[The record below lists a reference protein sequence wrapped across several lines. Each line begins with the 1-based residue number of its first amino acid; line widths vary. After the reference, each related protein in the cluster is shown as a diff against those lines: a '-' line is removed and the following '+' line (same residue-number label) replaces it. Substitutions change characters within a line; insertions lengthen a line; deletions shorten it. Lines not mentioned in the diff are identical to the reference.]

1 MSNHFDPLSNP
12 LNIQTIQ
19 EIDNL
24 DLSIMQKHHL
34 RILAHCLHI
43 LKTINANYS
52 FEYQENNPLREWC
65 DKQSKKFDD
74 KKFSDLFY
82 EQLEST
88 SKKLSTFSKKIG
100 KNILL
105 FYKENNLLPKI
116 SFFFKFIFLALQ
128 SKIFTKKSS
137 IRFDRECD
145 KKIRICK
152 W

>member
-12 LNIQTIQ
+12 LNLQTIQ

-43 LKTINANYS
+43 LKFINADYS
-52 FEYQENNPLREWC
+52 FEYQDNNPLREWC
-65 DKQSKKFDD
+65 DNQSKKFDD

-88 SKKLSTFSKKIG
+88 SKKLSIFSKKIG
-100 KNILL
+100 KNIEDLEIDDLVLL
-105 FYKENNLLPKI
+105 VE
-116 SFFFKFIFLALQ
+116 Q
-128 SKIFTKKSS
+128 
-137 IRFDRECD
+137 C
-145 KKIRICK
+145 
-152 W
+152 